1 MKNEISIYED
11 KNGVT
16 KINVIFEDEDI
27 WISKYQLAELYK
39 TTRQNIEK
47 HIKNIYFDKELKE
60 KSTCNFFLQVQKEG
74 SRVDL

>member
-16 KINVIFEDEDI
+16 KINVKFEDEDI

-47 HIKNIYFDKELKE
+47 HIKNIYSDREIKE

-74 SRVDL
+74 TQ